1 MSTPEIIYLIP
12 GEDIEGY
19 PGMVWC
25 DDPAPDSCCDPDEAV
40 KYVRADHISDAGE
53 VVTDNSRVTA
63 ELTEE
68 IEHLQDSLIRQGK
81 MLSAIVNITKGQ
93 PKGNTPHSTHDAVES
108 VERLQARVAELYDLI
123 KYAQVESGVCMCG
136 DDIKDHNQ
144 SSGHAPVDIWD
155 HAVEQIH
162 ALVGESMEDNQ

>member
-25 DDPAPDSCCDPDEAV
+25 ESSAPSDHCDPYEAV
-40 KYVRADHISDAGE
+40 KYVRADHISDSGE

-68 IEHLQDSLIRQGK
+68 IELLQDTLIKQGK
-81 MLSAIVNITKGQ
+81 MLSAIVNITKG
-93 PKGNTPHSTHDAVES
+93 PPDENTLHSTHDAVES
-108 VERLQARVAELYDLI
+108 VERLQARVAEL
-123 KYAQVESGVCMCG
+123 ESDEQEMAG
-136 DDIKDHNQ
+136 DNN
-144 SSGHAPVDIWD
+144 V
-155 HAVEQIH
+155 
-162 ALVGESMEDNQ
+162 